1 MQKKY
6 LMVLA
11 DYQDWRQEFFEEHM
25 SPRNKEYCN
34 IHNYE
39 YLEIKNFR
47 SIRNSPTW
55 AKFTVLQDLV
65 KDGTVREGD
74 LFTHI
79 DADMCIVKKNNFLT
93 TNKSFSYAIDSAN
106 SHNMGWYSMKIN
118 SWSVSLLDNILSEER
133 YKKLNDQE
141 TYHPY
146 FKKYS
151 SFWHDAK
158 EQASWYSLAGISR
171 HSEKSFWKLPNYGW
185 HSDLNDTTLY
195 SLNELIQNVEVY
207 PTKWNVSD
215 LKGESNC
222 KFLKNRVYYH
232 QTIIRHFAGGQDWR
246 KDWFNS
252 NSISFHLKHL
262 NPVNYF
268 NLFPVRRIYT
278 FLKGLK
284 LSIKKGVN

>member
-1 MQKKY
+1 MPKKY

-11 DYQDWRQEFFEEHM
+11 SYQDWRQEFFEEYM
-25 SPRNKEYCN
+25 SPRNKEYSL

-39 YLEIKNFR
+39 YLEIKDFTT
-47 SIRNSPTW
+47 IRNSPTW
-55 AKFTVLQDLV
+55 AKFTVLQDLI
-65 KDGTVREGD
+65 KNRDIKEGD

-79 DADMCIVKKNNFLT
+79 DADMCIVKKNNLIA

-118 SWSVSLLDNILSEER
+118 SWSINLLENILSQER
-133 YKKLNDQE
+133 YEKLKDEE

-146 FKKYS
+146 FREYS

-158 EQASWYSLAGISR
+158 EQASWYSLAGITR

-185 HSDLNDTTLY
+185 HSNVNDSTLY
-195 SLNELIQNVEVY
+195 SLKELINNVEVY

-232 QTIIRHFAGGQDWR
+232 QTIIRHFAGGQEWR
-246 KDWFNS
+246 EDWFNS
-252 NSISFHLKHL
+252 KSITFHLKHL
-262 NPVNYF
+262 NPINYF
-268 NLFPVRRIYT
+268 NRFPLRTIYS
-278 FLKGLK
+278 FLKRLK
-284 LSIKKGVN
+284 LRMEND